1 MLFTVLSRRAAE
13 IVSEKASVSSPP
25 SGVSV
30 AAADVSEELAAIVAE
45 ERRPDIC
52 STIARAIAATEAVA
66 PPPPPPRS
74 GEEAAALPAVLPEEV
89 RWGGAGEG
97 ASGFG

>member
-66 PPPPPPRS
+66 PPPPPRS

>member
-52 STIARAIAATEAVA
+52 STIARAIAATEAA
-66 PPPPPPRS
+66 APPPPPRS